1 MSHTA
6 ESVFQMAFEEIYS
19 SDVSTW
25 HLQFHGNANPTLACK
40 DIDVFLSN
48 GVQAT
53 PSDPSFATLYALA
66 ANIAQ
71 ESRDKAPDGP
81 VLIVDVYDA
90 PGDCGLR
97 GTDNMQMRFASGL
110 PHASICAEGNDPIGP
125 SRLIHVEQRR
135 DARRAFPTDPK
146 ATPGR
151 NRGVVVE
158 GIRRTFP

>member
-1 MSHTA
+1 M
-6 ESVFQMAFEEIYS
+6 
-19 SDVSTW
+19 
-25 HLQFHGNANPTLACK
+25 
-40 DIDVFLSN
+40 FLSN

-53 PSDPSFATLYALA
+53 PTDPSFATLYALA

-71 ESRDKAPDGP
+71 ESRDKAPAGP
-81 VLIVDVYDA
+81 VLMVDVYDA

-97 GTDNMQMRFASGL
+97 GTDNMEMRFASGL